1 MNTETA
7 DLDSIV
13 DYRSEYG
20 VIKKAKITG
29 DQLIGLCPFHDD
41 SNNSFSVNLKTG
53 QWHCFAEDR
62 GGNFLDFYAEL
73 NGCDTKEAYAKI
85 LEKYGVETGEQK
97 KLEAQKKSY
106 SLTQYA
112 FEKKLPEDWLASEC
126 FLSTIKDKRT
136 GASYMKI
143 PYLDENRKEST
154 YRKRFAHKDFRW
166 KYGSSGKIGLYGEW
180 RLPEIRSVG
189 YAAWWKVRAIHSQCG
204 TWESAVWE
212 FPEPRCLS
220 RTRPEYSRT

>member
-1 MNTETA
+1 MNTEMA

-85 LEKYGVETGEQK
+85 MEKYGVDTGEQK
-97 KLEAQKKSY
+97 KLEAQKKA
-106 SLTQYA
+106 TA
-112 FEKKLPEDWLASEC
+112 
-126 FLSTIKDKRT
+126 
-136 GASYMKI
+136 
-143 PYLDENRKEST
+143 
-154 YRKRFAHKDFRW
+154 
-166 KYGSSGKIGLYGEW
+166 
-180 RLPEIRSVG
+180 
-189 YAAWWKVRAIHSQCG
+189 
-204 TWESAVWE
+204 
-212 FPEPRCLS
+212 
-220 RTRPEYSRT
+220 

>member
-1 MNTETA
+1 MNTEMA

-73 NGCDTKEAYAKI
+73 NGYER
-85 LEKYGVETGEQK
+85 
-97 KLEAQKKSY
+97 S
-106 SLTQYA
+106 
-112 FEKKLPEDWLASEC
+112 WL
-126 FLSTIKDKRT
+126 
-136 GASYMKI
+136 Y
-143 PYLDENRKEST
+143 
-154 YRKRFAHKDFRW
+154 
-166 KYGSSGKIGLYGEW
+166 
-180 RLPEIRSVG
+180 V
-189 YAAWWKVRAIHSQCG
+189 
-204 TWESAVWE
+204 
-212 FPEPRCLS
+212 
-220 RTRPEYSRT
+220 

>member
-1 MNTETA
+1 MNTEMA

-13 DYRSEYG
+13 DYKSEYG

-85 LEKYGVETGEQK
+85 MEKYGVDTGEQK

-112 FEKKLPEDWLASEC
+112 FEKKLPEEWLASEC
-126 FLSTIKDKRT
+126 FLSTVKDKRA

-166 KYGSSGKIGLYGEW
+166 KYGSSGKIGLY
-180 RLPEIRSVG
+180 
-189 YAAWWKVRAIHSQCG
+189 
-204 TWESAVWE
+204 
-212 FPEPRCLS
+212 
-220 RTRPEYSRT
+220 